1 MKQRTEGKLTY
12 YLLGVNSMGLYLL
25 GYKGLNLKLQIQ
37 LLALELITDLLQHIF
52 MLTVIKLGI
61 ISNDLPFLIT
71 CLARQKNP
79 SSLQEKV
86 LYIKKA
92 YSHQK
97 QSINSINYKKQY
109 EQDKNLDDHS
119 KMNPRANR

>member
-1 MKQRTEGKLTY
+1 ME
-12 YLLGVNSMGLYLL
+12 LYLL

-37 LLALELITDLLQHIF
+37 LLALLITDLLQHIF

-61 ISNDLPFLIT
+61 ISNDLPFMIT

-109 EQDKNLDDHS
+109 E
-119 KMNPRANR
+119 